1 MPIHTLSDSLGG
13 SGAPIEFICSRG
25 DKYKFSLLTLGKQ
38 SEFERALESREL
50 ARLRDLREALGEE
63 EYKAQ
68 VKELLREFKHG
79 EYAFGGENCS
89 DALSSL
95 WGVSTLIG
103 ILGGISSEQ
112 AHTLIQE
119 NVELRELIEMI
130 IERSFPVMSKKK
142 QELVQAQTG
151 HS

>member
-1 MPIHTLSDSLGG
+1 MAIHTLSDTLGG
-13 SGAPIEFICSRG
+13 SGAPIEFVCSRG

-38 SEFERALESREL
+38 SEFERAIESREL
-50 ARLRDLREALGEE
+50 NRLRALRESLGDD
-63 EYKAQ
+63 EYKEQ

-79 EYAFGGENCS
+79 EYAFGSDNCS

-103 ILGGISSEQ
+103 ILGGISSDK
-112 AHTLIQE
+112 AHGLIQE
-119 NVELRELIEMI
+119 NVELRDLIEII

-142 QELVQAQTG
+142 REAQAQTG

>member
-1 MPIHTLSDSLGG
+1 MAIYTLSDTLGG
-13 SGAPIEFICSRG
+13 SGAPIEFVCSKG

-38 SEFERALESREL
+38 SEFERAIEAREL
-50 ARLRDLREALGEE
+50 GRLKALRESLGDE
-63 EYKAQ
+63 EYKEQ
-68 VKELLREFKHG
+68 VKDLLKEFKHG
-79 EYAFGGENCS
+79 EYAFGSDNCS

-103 ILGGISSEQ
+103 ILGNISSDK
-112 AHTLIQE
+112 AHELIQE
-119 NVELRELIEMI
+119 NIELRELIEVI

-142 QELVQAQTG
+142 QEAAQAQTG

>member
-1 MPIHTLSDSLGG
+1 MAHYTLSDTLGG
-13 SGAPIEFICSRG
+13 SGAPIEFVCSRG
-25 DKYKFSLLTLGKQ
+25 NKYKFGLLTLGKQ

-50 ARLRDLREALGEE
+50 TRLKGLREALGED

-68 VKELLREFKHG
+68 VKDLLKEFKHG
-79 EYAFGGENCS
+79 EYSFGGEKCS

-95 WGVSTLIG
+95 WGISTLIG
-103 ILGGISSEQ
+103 ILGGIDAED

-119 NVELRELIEMI
+119 NTEIRDVIEMI

-142 QELVQAQTG
+142 LEQA
-151 HS
+151 